1 MERKM
6 TQEEKIN
13 NLWNQYDDA
22 IAKGYKSYAEALE
35 KEIFEVIA
43 RMPENCVYVNSQ
55 EIQ

>member
-1 MERKM
+1 M